1 MSHFHEAVEKRGAFS
16 SMGVRSTGSKINRMQ
31 GLPKIRLR
39 TFQNTLKKT
48 KVFQEGKGRKIN
60 LLIFEFLRV
69 D

>member
-1 MSHFHEAVEKRGAFS
+1 MSHFHEAVEKGGAFS
-16 SMGVRSTGSKINRMQ
+16 SMGVRFTGSKINRMQ

-48 KVFQEGKGRKIN
+48 KVLQEGKGRKIN